1 MPATEMKRA
10 LQLLTTTGWVGPEH
24 EPWCL
29 DVRGRHCTSDDEGLA
44 KYSVAGALQA
54 CGIRHLGL
62 DVLLRIVSPRLAEL
76 EAFLAGYMPTDEPD
90 YDEELERWVDTE
102 AEARFDKLAQAAAG
116 EHLNLLSWLQQD
128 ERTQADVLGLLRTA
142 VLREKRT

>member
-1 MPATEMKRA
+1 MTELKRA

-29 DVRGRHCTSDDEGLA
+29 DSQGRHCLHNDEGLA
-44 KYSVAGALQA
+44 KYSVTGALQA
-54 CGIRHLGL
+54 CGVRNLGL
-62 DVLLRIVSPRLAEL
+62 VILHQIVSPRLGEL
-76 EAFLAGYMPTDEPD
+76 EAFIAAYVPTDEPD

-102 AEARFDKLAQAAAG
+102 AEARFEKLERAATG
-116 EHLNLLSWLQQD
+116 EYLDVVHWLQQG

-142 VLREKRT
+142 VLREKRK